1 MRLERNGKG
10 GGELALAAEIEPQHV
25 RRLGI
30 GLGRV
35 NRDKENCSPH
45 AQRRHCGAR
54 VDGSAARLGLDE
66 VALAGIDPLGRQRMV
81 NGNHDRFQVPF
92 GSQARPRRRHDRPE
106 EDRSS

>member
-35 NRDKENCSPH
+35 NRDKENFSPH

-66 VALAGIDPLGRQRMV
+66 VAPAGIDPLGRQRAA
-81 NGNHDRFQVPF
+81 NGSRDRQVPF
-92 GSQARPRRRHDRPE
+92 GSQAGPRRRHYRPK